1 MESIKILTEAGAVV
15 LMVLVVVDREEG
27 ATENL
32 SPFDLAY
39 KSLIRISD
47 LVN

>member
-1 MESIKILTEAGAVV
+1 MESIKILTDAGAVV

-32 SPFDLAY
+32 SPFDLEY
-39 KSLIRISD
+39 KSLIPISD